1 MLLQVDAG
9 GKGAKA
15 IMGGKHRPSALVE
28 VRGIGEGMVLVVV
41 ECVEAIVEAVQL
53 VGFRTQTCATV
64 VGVVFRPDVCLQRGD
79 VGVCPMCR
87 SPGGS

>member
-1 MLLQVDAG
+1 
-9 GKGAKA
+9 
-15 IMGGKHRPSALVE
+15 
-28 VRGIGEGMVLVVV
+28 MVLVVV
-41 ECVEAIVEAVQL
+41 VVVVEGVEAVVETVQL